1 MGLYREN
8 TVCTQILPGSP
19 LNETLGGLIQHW
31 AGVMPLTRSRTA
43 LSRLPRVR
51 SWKNSP
57 DEYSFSDRPAYSLCN
72 IHVCVYVEVLNPQ
85 ISLGA

>member
-1 MGLYREN
+1 MYTN
-8 TVCTQILPGSP
+8 TTIIKPGSP

-31 AGVMPLTRSRTA
+31 AGVMLLTRSRTVS
-43 LSRLPRVR
+43 SRLPRVR

-72 IHVCVYVEVLNPQ
+72 IHV
-85 ISLGA
+85 